1 MGDEYNRRA
10 RLYPALLA
18 ALPISTAAVVLG
30 ITRAEWWS
38 SIAGLVVASGFWG
51 LISQIG
57 RHSGK
62 KREPELWRSW
72 AGAPTTILL
81 RYQGNSNPVRVR
93 ELHKRLSRMTG
104 MAFPTPEEEARD
116 LQHADNIYG
125 AATDQLRRA
134 TRNREQFPLVFEEN
148 CHYGYRRNVL
158 GLRSW
163 AIGICLVTAVVLA
176 VLVVIDSS
184 LVHSGRG
191 VLTGLA
197 ALNLVAAGAWWRLVN
212 ADWVKQP
219 AFAYAQRL
227 LEETWALGS
236 GQAGAARTEQRRHHP
251 SETLREDRRLNR

>member
-1 MGDEYNRRA
+1 MRRVGDEYTRRA
-10 RLYPALLA
+10 RFYPALLA

-51 LISQIG
+51 LVSQIG

-72 AGAPTTILL
+72 GGAPTTILL
-81 RYQGNSNPVRVR
+81 RYQGNSNPVRVE
-93 ELHKRLSRMTG
+93 ELHKRLFQMTG
-104 MAFPTPEEEARD
+104 MTFPTPEEEAQD
-116 LQHADNIYG
+116 PQHADKIYET
-125 AATDQLRRA
+125 ATDQLRRA

-176 VLVVIDSS
+176 ALVVIDSTFVRS
-184 LVHSGRG
+184 ERG
-191 VLTGLA
+191 VLA
-197 ALNLVAAGAWWRLVN
+197 ALAVLDFVAAAGWSRLVN

-227 LEETWALGS
+227 LEENWALGS
-236 GQAGAARTEQRRHHP
+236 GQAGSARTK
-251 SETLREDRRLNR
+251 

>member
-18 ALPISTAAVVLG
+18 ALPISTAAIVLG

-38 SIAGLVVASGFWG
+38 SIAGLVIASGFWG

-62 KREPELWRSW
+62 KSEPELWRSW
-72 AGAPTTILL
+72 GGAPTTVLL
-81 RYQGNSNPVRVR
+81 RYQDNPNPVRV
-93 ELHKRLSRMTG
+93 EQFHKRLSQMTG
-104 MAFPTPEEEARD
+104 MTFPNPEEEAQD
-116 LQHADNIYG
+116 PQGADNIYET
-125 AATDQLRRA
+125 ATDHLRRA
-134 TRNREQFPLVFEEN
+134 TRNKQQFPLVFEEN

-163 AIGICLVTAVVLA
+163 SIAICLVTALA
-176 VLVVIDSS
+176 LGTLVVMDSS
-184 LVHSGRG
+184 LVRSERG
-191 VLTGLA
+191 VLVALA
-197 ALNLVAAGAWWRLVN
+197 ALDLMAAAAWWRLVT
-212 ADWVKQP
+212 ADWVRQP

-236 GQAGAARTEQRRHHP
+236 
-251 SETLREDRRLNR
+251 RE

>member
-18 ALPISTAAVVLG
+18 ALPISTAAVILG

-38 SIAGLVVASGFWG
+38 SLAGLVVASGFWG

-62 KREPELWRSW
+62 KREPELWKSW
-72 AGAPTTILL
+72 GGAPTTILL
-81 RYQGNSNPVRVR
+81 RHADNSNPVRVE
-93 ELHKRLSRMTG
+93 ELHKRLSVLTG
-104 MAFPTPEEEARD
+104 MEFPTAEEEAQDPHR
-116 LQHADNIYG
+116 ADNIYET
-125 AATDQLRRA
+125 ATDQLRRA
-134 TRNREQFPLVFEEN
+134 TRNREHFPLVFEEN

-163 AIGICLVTAVVLA
+163 AIGICLVTAFALG
-176 VLVVIDSS
+176 S
-184 LVHSGRG
+184 LVIVDSELVRPERG
-191 VLTGLA
+191 IVAALA
-197 ALNLVAAGAWWRLVN
+197 ALYVVAAAAWWRLVTPE
-212 ADWVKQP
+212 WVKQP

-236 GQAGAARTEQRRHHP
+236 GHLSTATRDHDDP
-251 SETLREDRRLNR
+251 SSQ

>member
-10 RLYPALLA
+10 RLYPASLA

-51 LISQIG
+51 LVSQIG

-72 AGAPTTILL
+72 GGAPTTILL
-81 RYQGNSNPVRVR
+81 RHQGNSNPVRVE
-93 ELHKRLSRMTG
+93 ELHKRLSQMTG
-104 MAFPTPEEEARD
+104 MTFPTPEEEARD
-116 LQHADNIYG
+116 PQQADNIYET
-125 AATDQLRRA
+125 ATDQLRRA

-176 VLVVIDSS
+176 ALVVIDTSFVRS
-184 LVHSGRG
+184 ERG
-191 VLTGLA
+191 VLAALA
-197 ALNLVAAGAWWRLVN
+197 ALDVVAAAGWLRLVN

-236 GQAGAARTEQRRHHP
+236 GQAGPARTK
-251 SETLREDRRLNR
+251 